1 MKTYQATF
9 ACGQLRITCAGEPI
23 TGSVCHCLA
32 CQRRTGSAFGVQAR
46 FSRDQITKIEG
57 REVQFARV
65 ADSGSTVTTYFC
77 PQCGSTVYGVLST
90 APHFIFV
97 AVGAFADPKFPA
109 PQYSLYEARRHPWV
123 VLAANI
129 EVRS

>member
-1 MKTYQATF
+1 MGTRQATC
-9 ACGQLRITCAGEPI
+9 ACGQLQITCEGEP
-23 TGSVCHCLA
+23 TTVSVCHCLA

-46 FSRDQITKIEG
+46 FSRNQVTKIEG
-57 REVQFARV
+57 REVQFTRA
-65 ADSGSTVTTYFC
+65 ADSGGAVTAHFC
-77 PQCGSTVYGVLST
+77 PQCGSTVYGVLSA

-109 PQYSLYEARRHPWV
+109 PQYTLYEARRHAWA
-123 VLAANI
+123 VLPIDI